1 MVARME
7 LPAAIALS
15 AAAATVPAF
24 LPLFVGMQMI
34 LQAAAALRVRRSRL
48 HTAFDGLLAL
58 LTILAALAAIVA
70 PFPLST
76 MQALRLLSGI
86 GLFRAALGASVHDLT
101 STRTLI
107 GLAAAA
113 LVSAA
118 TAFVAELAPF
128 SAPQIFVPLAAC
140 AAFAPRTAMLSRPL
154 RAAFVA
160 AAMLGV
166 IGAAPNS
173 IPLLIVAAAAAV
185 AATHAAWAARAL
197 PYVVGTLALSH
208 LLLLFGPHTWTNA
221 LLFLHTPAQIAAI
234 REAWDRALLLVHTLP
249 FTGAGPG
256 GYALVVDALLP
267 LSIAPQATDAH
278 NLMLQIASD
287 FGIPGGLVLGT
298 ILARI
303 VTQRSSVDVHWL
315 RHAALCALAAIL
327 IDGVTTTTLWLASP
341 VAPLAWLIVGGAVR
355 LHESPM
361 ETHTMQGAAQ

>member
-1 MVARME
+1 M
-7 LPAAIALS
+7 L
-15 AAAATVPAF
+15 
-24 LPLFVGMQMI
+24 
-34 LQAAAALRVRRSRL
+34 
-48 HTAFDGLLAL
+48 
-58 LTILAALAAIVA
+58 
-70 PFPLST
+70 
-76 MQALRLLSGI
+76 QALRLLSGI

-118 TAFVAELAPF
+118 AAFAAALAPSAAAF

-140 AAFAPRTAMLSRPL
+140 AAFAPRTTGLSRPL
-154 RAAFVA
+154 RAAFAA

-166 IGAAPNS
+166 ISAPPHL

-185 AATHAAWAARAL
+185 AATHAATAARAL

-221 LLFLHTPAQIAAI
+221 LLFLHTPMQIATI
-234 REAWDRALLLVHTLP
+234 REAWDRALLLVHMLP

-256 GYALVVDALLP
+256 GYALVVDALFP
-267 LSIAPQATDAH
+267 LSTAPQATDAH
-278 NLMLQIASD
+278 NLMLQIVSD
-287 FGIPGGLVLGT
+287 FGIPGGLVLGAL
-298 ILARI
+298 LARI
-303 VTQRSSVDVHWL
+303 VTQRSSVGVHWL
-315 RHAALCALAAIL
+315 RHAAMCALAAIL
-327 IDGVTTTTLWLASP
+327 IDGITTTTLWLASP

-355 LHESPM
+355 LLHSSM